1 MSDSESTPNP
11 AANATSQSRLSA
23 DEAARRLGIRRDT
36 LYAYVSR
43 GLIRSEEQRGTRAR
57 LYHTEDIDLLVER
70 RRGRRDPAHVAAEA
84 LHWGTPLLE
93 SGLTLIR
100 DDQLYYRGT
109 PAEHFVNTATFE
121 QVAGFLWGGPQD
133 QGIDPV
139 VPSLPERF
147 DALTPVLEGLQPL
160 ERFQIVIAAKAG
172 EDVSAYDTSAGGVR
186 RIGAKVLRL
195 LPAIAAGS
203 APSET
208 PAASVLARAW
218 LPDRPEYRSLL
229 EATLILWADHEL
241 NVSTFTVR
249 CVASAAATPYAA
261 VIAGLSA
268 LGGGLHGG
276 VSGQVEALFD
286 EVAHPERARSV
297 LEGRLRRGERIPGFG
312 HWLYRGGDPRSR
324 ILLERLRAAQTHDE
338 TLALVQSIENECER
352 LIGRSP
358 NFDFATVA
366 LRRALGLPVD
376 SALALMAIGRS
387 AGWLAHA
394 IEQYTGG
401 RLIRPRARY
410 NGPAP

>member
-1 MSDSESTPNP
+1 M
-11 AANATSQSRLSA
+11 
-23 DEAARRLGIRRDT
+23 
-36 LYAYVSR
+36 
-43 GLIRSEEQRGTRAR
+43 
-57 LYHTEDIDLLVER
+57 
-70 RRGRRDPAHVAAEA
+70 
-84 LHWGTPLLE
+84 
-93 SGLTLIR
+93 
-100 DDQLYYRGT
+100 
-109 PAEHFVNTATFE
+109 
-121 QVAGFLWGGPQD
+121 
-133 QGIDPV
+133 
-139 VPSLPERF
+139 
-147 DALTPVLEGLQPL
+147 
-160 ERFQIVIAAKAG
+160 IAAKAG
-172 EDVSAYDTSAGGVR
+172 EDVSAYDTSPAGVR